1 MKNDQSKYHISPS
14 AFAQKYLNGELGAD
28 HIEVID
34 VREPAEWEMVHLE
47 HCKHMPL
54 GSLPERLTEIDPNK
68 TIYLLCAHGVR
79 SLHAANFLLQ
89 QGYADVVNVD
99 GGIAEVLL
107 YLEQE
112 EE

>member
-1 MKNDQSKYHISPS
+1 
-14 AFAQKYLNGELGAD
+14 
-28 HIEVID
+28 
-34 VREPAEWEMVHLE
+34 
-47 HCKHMPL
+47 MPL

-99 GGIAEVLL
+99 GGLAEVLL